1 MPGEQERSD
10 RDVMQEA
17 ESKMDRALRS
27 LRAELQK
34 VRTGRASPTLLE
46 DIQVDYYGTPTPLD
60 KLATVSVPDART
72 IVVSPFD
79 PGALAE
85 IERAIQAADLGLT
98 PSNDGKLVRVPI
110 PPLTEERRQG
120 LVKQVKKTSEEH
132 KIGVRDARRSALSE
146 IKTLVSA
153 GKVPGDDKARLEKEI
168 QEITE
173 RHVQTIDSMTSA
185 KEQEILEV

>member
-79 PGALAE
+79 PGALSE

-110 PPLTEERRQG
+110 PPLTEERRKD

-132 KIGVRDARRSALSE
+132 KVGVRDARRHALSE
-146 IKTLVSA
+146 IKSLVSA
-153 GKVPGDDKARLEKEI
+153 GSVPGDDKARLEKEV

-173 RHVQTIDSMTSA
+173 RHVQTIDDMTSA